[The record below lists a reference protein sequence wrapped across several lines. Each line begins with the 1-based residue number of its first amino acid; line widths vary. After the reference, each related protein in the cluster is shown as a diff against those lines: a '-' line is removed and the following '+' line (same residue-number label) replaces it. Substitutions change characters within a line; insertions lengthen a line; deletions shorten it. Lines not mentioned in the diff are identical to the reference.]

1 MIFGLRM
8 LAPLLRLLLLASPT
22 PIPPDPGG
30 IVSGQ
35 VGLLANGSPRADAS
49 NAIVWVEG
57 AHASG
62 DATRAATRDPEMK
75 SDQKRFNPRVVGVS
89 RNRAVNFPN
98 VDPIYHNVFSVSGGN
113 RFDLGLYRSGASKK
127 QEFAETGLVRVYCN
141 IHPQMVGFVRVV
153 DSDFFAVTGSD
164 GKFRLEGVPP
174 GNWTIRAWHEEAG
187 AEASSPVTVRSKQE
201 SAAPLRLDVT
211 GFKPQPH
218 KNKYGRDYP
227 PQPPS
232 DDERY

>member
-1 MIFGLRM
+1 MIFELRM

-62 DATRAATRDPEMK
+62 DATRAATARDPEMK

-153 DSDFFAVTGSD
+153 DSDFFRSSASFVSAT
-164 GKFRLEGVPP
+164 F
-174 GNWTIRAWHEEAG
+174 RAW
-187 AEASSPVTVRSKQE
+187 
-201 SAAPLRLDVT
+201 
-211 GFKPQPH
+211 
-218 KNKYGRDYP
+218 
-227 PQPPS
+227 
-232 DDERY
+232 

>member
-1 MIFGLRM
+1 
-8 LAPLLRLLLLASPT
+8 
-22 PIPPDPGG
+22 
-30 IVSGQ
+30 
-35 VGLLANGSPRADAS
+35 
-49 NAIVWVEG
+49 
-57 AHASG
+57 
-62 DATRAATRDPEMK
+62 
-75 SDQKRFNPRVVGVS
+75 
-89 RNRAVNFPN
+89 
-98 VDPIYHNVFSVSGGN
+98 
-113 RFDLGLYRSGASKK
+113 
-127 QEFAETGLVRVYCN
+127 
-141 IHPQMVGFVRVV
+141 MVGFVRVV

-187 AEASSPVTVRSKQE
+187 GEASSPVTVRAKQE
-201 SAAPLRLDVT
+201 SASPLRLDVT